1 MQPCADRDVIKRHG
15 GHRPGAGRKPTNKA
29 RRITR
34 SVNLDADTWQRIDA
48 KAKHKGISASEL
60 VNQWGKNIKI

>member
-1 MQPCADRDVIKRHG
+1 MTRKLGSGGKRQ
-15 GHRPGAGRKPTNKA
+15 GAGRKPTGRA

-48 KAKHKGISASEL
+48 SAKHKGISASEL
-60 VNQWGKNIKI
+60 VNRWGSKIKMPHSEK